1 MGKDKF
7 VSKKAGEIAPS
18 LTMALSS
25 RVKELRAQGADIISL
40 DIGEPDFDTPQNIK
54 DAAKK
59 AIDGGFTK
67 YTPEAGTVELRQ
79 AIAQKFRRENGISY
93 EPGQI
98 VVSNGAKHSLYNA
111 FLATLNPGD
120 EVIVPSPYW
129 VSYVEQIK
137 LAGGVPVIAE
147 CLPDWQLDLGAIEE
161 SMTDRTKM
169 VMVNS
174 PNNPTGAVYPE
185 KDLRKLSDIVLP
197 HESLM
202 LADEIYERIVFPPNK
217 HSSIASFSEETKER
231 TITIS
236 GASKTFAMTGWRIG
250 YAAGP
255 APIMKAISGIQGQ
268 TTSGPNSI
276 AQKAVVEALNSSEES
291 VRKMAKAYEER
302 RDLVIGLLDE
312 VPGFETIK
320 PRGAFYVFP
329 KVDSHYGDSAKDSG
343 SFAQFLLDKAKVSVI
358 PGSAF
363 GHDECIRISTA
374 NSKENIA
381 EGIARVKAALK

>member
-1 MGKDKF
+1 MDKDKF
-7 VSKKAGEIAPS
+7 VSKKAREIAPS
-18 LTMALSS
+18 LTMALST

-40 DIGEPDFDTPQNIK
+40 DIGEPDFDTPDNIK

-79 AIAQKFRRENGISY
+79 AIAQKFRRENGITY

-161 SMTDRTKM
+161 LITDRTKI
-169 VMVNS
+169 VMINS
-174 PNNPTGAVYPE
+174 PNNPSGAVYPE

-197 HESLM
+197 HDCLI
-202 LADEIYERIVFPPNK
+202 LADEIYERITFPPNR
-217 HSSIASFSEETKER
+217 HASIASFSEEIKER

-255 APIMKAISGIQGQ
+255 MQIMKAISGIQGQ

-276 AQKAVVEALNSSEES
+276 AQKAVVEALNCSEES
-291 VRKMAKAYEER
+291 IQKMAKAYEER
-302 RDLVIGLLDE
+302 RDLVMGLLSDL
-312 VPGFETIK
+312 PGFETVS
-320 PRGAFYVFP
+320 PGGAFYVFP
-329 KVDSHYGDSAKDSG
+329 KVDSQYRGNIKDSG

-374 NSKENIA
+374 NSAKNITD
-381 EGIARVKAALK
+381 GIARIKAALK